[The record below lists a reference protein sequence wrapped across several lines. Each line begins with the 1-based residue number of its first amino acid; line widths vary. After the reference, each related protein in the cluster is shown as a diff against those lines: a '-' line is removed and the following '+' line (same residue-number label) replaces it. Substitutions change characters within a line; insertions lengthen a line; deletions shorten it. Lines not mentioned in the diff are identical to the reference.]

1 MLAGIGLE
9 HVMKRTS
16 QIAMQVYP
24 RICFYLT
31 KHFFKSSRYFV
42 NQLPADENMQL
53 KYTSSFSLEFCVWIW
68 INQNPANI
76 YLFKVNNGNSKKG
89 APIVDFVQ
97 VNAC

>member
-1 MLAGIGLE
+1 
-9 HVMKRTS
+9 MK
-16 QIAMQVYP
+16 ICNLNIQV
-24 RICFYLT
+24 
-31 KHFFKSSRYFV
+31 
-42 NQLPADENMQL
+42 
-53 KYTSSFSLEFCVWIW
+53 SSFSLEFCVWIW